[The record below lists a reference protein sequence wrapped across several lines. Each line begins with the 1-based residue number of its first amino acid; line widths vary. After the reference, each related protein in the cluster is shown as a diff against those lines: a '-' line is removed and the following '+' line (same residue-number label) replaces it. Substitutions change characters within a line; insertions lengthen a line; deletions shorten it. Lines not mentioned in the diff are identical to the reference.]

1 MEQNLPK
8 KDVVTVSPRTAL
20 IRTVEANLST
30 LLQSQAEALPKG
42 FNQTRFL
49 QNCLAVLNDTKD
61 IENCTPVSI
70 ARTMIK
76 GAYLGL
82 DFFRKECYAI
92 PYDGRL
98 QFQTDYKGEVKII
111 SKHSVKKIQDIYAKL
126 VRVGD
131 DLVMGVRDGRQSLSF
146 NPLNF
151 NDGEL
156 QGAFAVVYFE
166 DGSMSCDAM
175 SIKEIEAVRNSY
187 SKAPK
192 SPAWIKSYG
201 EMCKKTVLRRLCKM
215 ISLEFDNLEQAKAF
229 DDGADATFE
238 KPSAKEKPKV
248 DDPFA
253 ANAPVDVSATP
264 DIIAAAKIGLEYI
277 ESEEGFDTS
286 DSEFVKKAIENSEK
300 DAHMRREFK
309 ELHPTYEDWQIDALI
324 KERKGL

>member
-1 MEQNLPK
+1 MIDEK
-8 KDVVTVSPRTAL
+8 KSTPNTPPVSPRTAL
-20 IRTVEANLST
+20 IRTVEANLAT
-30 LLQSQAEALPKG
+30 LLQNQSEAMPKG

-61 IENCTPVSI
+61 IENCSAVSI

-82 DFFRKECYAI
+82 DFFRRECYAI
-92 PYDGRL
+92 PYDGKL

-111 SKHSVKKIQDIYAKL
+111 SKYSVKKIRDIYAKL

-131 DLVMGVRDGRQSLSF
+131 DLVMGVRDGKQTLYF
-146 NPLNF
+146 TPLNF
-151 NDGEL
+151 NDGDL

-175 SIKEIEAVRNSY
+175 SVKEIEAVRNQY

-238 KPSAKEKPKV
+238 KTPPKEKPKA
-248 DDPFA
+248 DNPFA
-253 ANAPVDVSATP
+253 ADTPIDVSATP
-264 DIIAAAKIGLEYI
+264 ET
-277 ESEEGFDTS
+277 SENITATDP
-286 DSEFVKKAIENSEK
+286 

-309 ELHPTYEDWQIDALI
+309 KLHPGYEDWQIDALI
-324 KERKGL
+324 KERKEKM